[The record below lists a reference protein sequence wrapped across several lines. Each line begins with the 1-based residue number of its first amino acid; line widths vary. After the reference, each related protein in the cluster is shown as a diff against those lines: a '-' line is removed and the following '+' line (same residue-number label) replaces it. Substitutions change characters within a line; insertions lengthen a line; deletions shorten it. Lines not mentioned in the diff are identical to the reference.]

1 VVELRIPVGHVD
13 TGDPGGTA
21 SGYVQMAIANAKCF
35 IGATFEMLEGEGDQ
49 IAVVSA
55 ESDVEREIV
64 GSKDVSHS
72 RPVVVGDEGSSQ
84 TTCPDF

>member
-1 VVELRIPVGHVD
+1 MGQID
-13 TGDPGGTA
+13 TGDPGGIA
-21 SGYVQMAIANAKCF
+21 SGYVQIAVANPKCF
-35 IGATFEMLEGEGDQ
+35 LWATFEMLEGEGDQ